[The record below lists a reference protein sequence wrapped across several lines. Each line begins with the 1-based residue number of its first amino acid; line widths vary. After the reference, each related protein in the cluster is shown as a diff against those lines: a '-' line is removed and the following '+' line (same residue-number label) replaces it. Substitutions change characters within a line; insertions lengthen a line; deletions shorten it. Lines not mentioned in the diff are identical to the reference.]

1 MANVSNPICLANINR
16 KRSKSTPS
24 RSVRTLH
31 SQSHQRLT
39 TEAITLKDSV
49 PLRTLCQMPNPSP
62 KPLDQEVTAKT
73 SSTFLGFAT
82 PPTRRLHPYWPSFP
96 YGLMIRLA
104 QRHLLY
110 NYIRHNYIRP
120 PPIITQP
127 TCLHTADLI
136 SHSPRACT
144 PWEWMTEN
152 RCSRTMVH
160 GATAP
165 AACRFDLRLSTEEK
179 KRQGW
184 WENPPPYRKV

>member
-1 MANVSNPICLANINR
+1 MNVSNPICLANINR

-24 RSVRTLH
+24 RSVSTLH
-31 SQSHQRLT
+31 SRSHQRLT

-49 PLRTLCQMPNPSP
+49 PLRTLCQMPNPSQ

-104 QRHLLY
+104 QRHLIY
-110 NYIRHNYIRP
+110 KMP
-120 PPIITQP
+120 PYLHTSLR
-127 TCLHTADLI
+127 LHTADLI
-136 SHSPRACT
+136 SHSPRAYT